1 MIIQL
6 LNRYQELDPG
16 DIHHPS
22 STPQTRWLRSESSRI
37 DNAIARKSFYST
49 APTIPAKRRAQQ
61 ALPLGPY
68 KITPSQELPSKPLKL
83 TEPVFARKMFCTE
96 RQDKEMTHICL
107 ATDLMPTDS
116 TLAVNPE
123 NLDFDLY
130 CEILRNK
137 EIIDSGYQLEFT
149 DGKGR
154 RAQITDQMTFR
165 AAILVQVGQKV
176 DMITFHAKPIG
187 KIYLRRSL
195 LMVSRKLSS
204 SSVQEV
210 RVRVPAPPTGPSLV
224 PVHTHPT
231 DVSTPVAP
239 FANIV
244 FRTECLD
251 TGKLHVCLGSD
262 FTSLTTPSSQNAIVN
277 LNSKTVDFDLYCRL
291 LREGNMLDDDQTL
304 GFNDAD
310 KKRITIKNQMMFRAA
325 VTYQASR
332 KADMISF
339 TSSRSTS
346 IEGKRERAPG
356 LGWWDDFSPS
366 FQGRVM
372 DNSGVN
378 YRH

>member
-1 MIIQL
+1 
-6 LNRYQELDPG
+6 
-16 DIHHPS
+16 
-22 STPQTRWLRSESSRI
+22 
-37 DNAIARKSFYST
+37 
-49 APTIPAKRRAQQ
+49 
-61 ALPLGPY
+61 
-68 KITPSQELPSKPLKL
+68 
-83 TEPVFARKMFCTE
+83 MFCTE

-116 TLAVNPE
+116 ALAVNPE
-123 NLDFDLY
+123 NLDFNLY

-187 KIYLRRSL
+187 KIYLRRIL
-195 LMVSRKLSS
+195 LIVSKILSS
-204 SSVQEV
+204 SSVHEV
-210 RVRVPAPPTGPSLV
+210 RVRVPAPPTSPSLV
-224 PVHTHPT
+224 PMQTHPT

-239 FANIV
+239 FANTV

-291 LREGNMLDDDQTL
+291 LREEKMLDDDQTL

-310 KKRITIKNQMMFRAA
+310 QKRITIKNQMMFRAA

-366 FQGRVM
+366 FQGGVM
-372 DNSGVN
+372 NNSGVN

>member
-1 MIIQL
+1 
-6 LNRYQELDPG
+6 
-16 DIHHPS
+16 
-22 STPQTRWLRSESSRI
+22 
-37 DNAIARKSFYST
+37 
-49 APTIPAKRRAQQ
+49 
-61 ALPLGPY
+61 
-68 KITPSQELPSKPLKL
+68 
-83 TEPVFARKMFCTE
+83 MFCTE
-96 RQDKEMTHICL
+96 RQDKDMTHICL

-116 TLAVNPE
+116 PLTVDPE

-137 EIIDSGYQLEFT
+137 EIIGSGYQLEFI

-154 RAQITDQMTFR
+154 RVQITDQMTFR

-204 SSVQEV
+204 SSVHD
-210 RVRVPAPPTGPSLV
+210 VRVPAPPTTPSLV
-224 PVHTHPT
+224 PVQTHPI
-231 DVSTPVAP
+231 DVSTPVAS
-239 FANIV
+239 FANTV

-251 TGKLHVCLGSD
+251 TGKVHVCLGSD
-262 FTSLTTPSSQNAIVN
+262 FTSLTTPISQNAIVN
-277 LNSKTVDFDLYCRL
+277 LTSKTVDFDLYCRL
-291 LREGNMLDDDQTL
+291 IREEKMLEDDQTL

-366 FQGRVM
+366 FQGGEM